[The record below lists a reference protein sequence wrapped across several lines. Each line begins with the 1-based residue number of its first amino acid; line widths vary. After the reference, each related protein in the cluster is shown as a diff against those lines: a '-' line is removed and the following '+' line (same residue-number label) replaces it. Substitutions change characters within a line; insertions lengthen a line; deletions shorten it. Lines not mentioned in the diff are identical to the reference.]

1 MLMLRFNNIN
11 LKISYKILVL
21 AAFLVIG
28 NAAEEANAPTKEANV
43 PVEELKVEDSESQPS
58 SQQASHNDAYFGSDN
73 NRVWDSRKGR
83 GERLDLTEE
92 ENRIVQDVYSPDYY
106 EPNIIL
112 DYRYLKSGGRGYA
125 RSDGG
130 QILILP
136 RRNHMPVIHNN
147 YDTLIEFLRLKHL
160 EEMERK
166 WGRMLKRE
174 REERGRGPE
183 SYDDYGEG
191 RRA

>member
-1 MLMLRFNNIN
+1 MIR
-11 LKISYKILVL
+11 ILVL

-28 NAAEEANAPTKEANV
+28 SAVEETKTSVNAAKVSAKKEEPIE
-43 PVEELKVEDSESQPS
+43 KVEDANSEPS
-58 SQQASHNDAYFGSDN
+58 SLHSYYGSEN
-73 NRVWDSRKGR
+73 NRVWDSRNSR
-83 GERLDLTEE
+83 GDALDLSEE

-136 RRNHMPVIHNN
+136 RRNHMPISHNN
-147 YDTLIEFLRLKHL
+147 YDTLIEYLRLKHL

-166 WGRMLKRE
+166 WGKVLRHE
-174 REERGRGPE
+174 HDEHRGPE
-183 SYDDYGEG
+183 MYDDYGEG
-191 RRA
+191 HRV